1 MTLRILYAIKI
12 AAVCAVFYWS
22 NSVLAQQNPPCVAT
36 QTLSVAQRFI
46 SHQGEVIAQER
57 VHLPDVL
64 PFSARRPD
72 MQVRYRL
79 DVAACAQ
86 AADTT
91 LYSYRVGAPYA
102 VLALGAQAQADAPR
116 ALTPWL
122 PRPGMRDNLLHS
134 LGSGTTSLN
143 GRVPAVFALPK
154 GTRYIDFELRAMPYI
169 PAGLTLVQLGN
180 DQTLAAQQVQDYQ
193 GLSYAADLVAGLSTL
208 LGVLAVLL
216 GLKRERD
223 MGLRWFALGCA
234 AWGMRNLLYLNP
246 LMVGDGYVVEL
257 FLSYGVALCG
267 MAMAAAALYA
277 CIPMRAHDERVLRN
291 AVAALTL
298 LNVASVPLP
307 VLAPVAR
314 IAGLLL
320 TTGVIVWAVWLMAR
334 SKQPVRG
341 VSQGVRYFLMA
352 ALLLLLV
359 LGLHDFGI
367 VLSLRPPTSPVLAF
381 WGFSG
386 VVLAL
391 AVLSSARVVDAL
403 NLAQNANAELEL
415 RIDEKSQQ
423 LERFYAKARV
433 QELGRASDTARTR
446 ERERMAREMHDG
458 LGAQLI
464 TALRGVE
471 RGGLSKEEVAE
482 ALQDGLDE
490 LRLLMDSSDV
500 GRSLHGALAAWRN
513 RWDPRLTAAGL
524 TLHWDVMPGLEG
536 ATLSEDAVLQLMR
549 ILQEAVTNAMKHA
562 QCDRVTVHVA
572 HEEGMLWLSVTD
584 NGVGINLSTAQQ
596 ASQRGLRHIAL
607 RAAQLGAQH
616 SVLPL
621 NPPAHGTQV
630 RVGLR
635 VESA

>member
-1 MTLRILYAIKI
+1 
-12 AAVCAVFYWS
+12 
-22 NSVLAQQNPPCVAT
+22 
-36 QTLSVAQRFI
+36 
-46 SHQGEVIAQER
+46 
-57 VHLPDVL
+57 
-64 PFSARRPD
+64 
-72 MQVRYRL
+72 
-79 DVAACAQ
+79 
-86 AADTT
+86 
-91 LYSYRVGAPYA
+91 
-102 VLALGAQAQADAPR
+102 
-116 ALTPWL
+116 
-122 PRPGMRDNLLHS
+122 
-134 LGSGTTSLN
+134 
-143 GRVPAVFALPK
+143 
-154 GTRYIDFELRAMPYI
+154 
-169 PAGLTLVQLGN
+169 
-180 DQTLAAQQVQDYQ
+180 
-193 GLSYAADLVAGLSTL
+193 
-208 LGVLAVLL
+208 
-216 GLKRERD
+216 
-223 MGLRWFALGCA
+223 
-234 AWGMRNLLYLNP
+234 
-246 LMVGDGYVVEL
+246 
-257 FLSYGVALCG
+257 
-267 MAMAAAALYA
+267 
-277 CIPMRAHDERVLRN
+277 
-291 AVAALTL
+291 
-298 LNVASVPLP
+298 LP

-341 VSQGVRYFLMA
+341 VSYGVRYFLMA

-423 LERFYAKARV
+423 LERFYAAAREH
-433 QELGRASDTARTR
+433 ELGRASDTARTH

-471 RGGLSKEEVAE
+471 RGGLSKDEVAE

-524 TLHWDVMPGLEG
+524 NLVWEVAPGLES
-536 ATLSEDAVLQLMR
+536 AVLSEDAVLQLMR

-562 QCDRVTVHVA
+562 QCDRVAVQVVH
-572 HEEGMLWLSVTD
+572 EGGMLWLSVTD
-584 NGVGINLSTAQQ
+584 NGVGIDLNAAPQTA
-596 ASQRGLRHIAL
+596 QRGLRHIAL

-621 NPPAHGTQV
+621 AAPAQGTQV

-635 VESA
+635 LNLENA